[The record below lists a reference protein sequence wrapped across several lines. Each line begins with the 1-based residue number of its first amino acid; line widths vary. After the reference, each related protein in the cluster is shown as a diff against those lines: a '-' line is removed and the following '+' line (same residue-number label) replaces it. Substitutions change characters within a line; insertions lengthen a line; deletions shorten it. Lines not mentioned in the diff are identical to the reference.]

1 METRTYLVAMTITGF
16 TKTLRALDQSGTRT
30 VVWWFLAA
38 VVLAGALGTWMTL
51 GRVQLDE
58 ISEEA
63 RIEIDGSAF
72 VVQAPVTGRVIR
84 VNYALGQAV
93 AAGAVLVEID
103 SGRERLQ
110 VNEEQSRT
118 QAVEPELLALRNEI
132 GLETSAQEVERRA
145 SRAALDEARA
155 KIQETDAP
163 RKLAERE
170 RARTEELSQAGLAP
184 KRDVE
189 RAASELERLRT
200 VAATA
205 QSAIARI
212 ETEQDKREKEREIR
226 IAAIRSKIAK
236 LEGDRQTFGAGVK
249 RAQQDVANRQ
259 ILAPIAGRIGE
270 APVLL
275 PGSVLK
281 EGDRIVAIVPAGG
294 LRMVAQFPPAAAHG
308 RIRPGQK
315 ALMRLR
321 GYPWAEFGVVEGE
334 VTAVASEDRDAKVRV
349 ELAVASSPSLRIP
362 LRHGLPGALEVQVE
376 KISPLTL
383 LLRQSGQWLKQG
395 RGQ

>member
-1 METRTYLVAMTITGF
+1 MTITGF

-281 EGDRIVAIVPAGG
+281 EGDRIAAIVPAGG

>member
-1 METRTYLVAMTITGF
+1 MTITGF

-259 ILAPIAGRIGE
+259 ILAPIAGRVGE

-281 EGDRIVAIVPAGG
+281 EGDRIAAIVPAGG
-294 LRMVAQFPPAAAHG
+294 LRIVAQFPPAAAHG

>member
-281 EGDRIVAIVPAGG
+281 EGDRIAAIVPAGG

>member
-1 METRTYLVAMTITGF
+1 MTITGF

-281 EGDRIVAIVPAGG
+281 EGDRIAAIVPAGG
-294 LRMVAQFPPAAAHG
+294 LRIVAQFPPAAAHG

>member
-1 METRTYLVAMTITGF
+1 METLTNLVFMTITGF

-38 VVLAGALGTWMTL
+38 VLLTGALGTWMTL

-63 RIEIDGSAF
+63 RIEIEGSAF
-72 VVQAPVTGRVIR
+72 VVQAPVTGRVVR

-93 AAGAVLVEID
+93 AAGAVLIEID

-110 VNEEQSRT
+110 VSEEQSRT
-118 QAVEPELLALRNEI
+118 QAVEPELVALRNEI
-132 GLETSAQEVERRA
+132 VLETSAQEVERRA

-189 RAASELERLRT
+189 RATSELERLRT

-236 LEGDRQTFGAGVK
+236 LEGDRQTFGAGV
-249 RAQQDVANRQ
+249 
-259 ILAPIAGRIGE
+259 
-270 APVLL
+270 
-275 PGSVLK
+275 
-281 EGDRIVAIVPAGG
+281 
-294 LRMVAQFPPAAAHG
+294 
-308 RIRPGQK
+308 
-315 ALMRLR
+315 
-321 GYPWAEFGVVEGE
+321 
-334 VTAVASEDRDAKVRV
+334 
-349 ELAVASSPSLRIP
+349 
-362 LRHGLPGALEVQVE
+362 
-376 KISPLTL
+376 
-383 LLRQSGQWLKQG
+383 
-395 RGQ
+395 

>member
-1 METRTYLVAMTITGF
+1 MT
-16 TKTLRALDQSGTRT
+16 
-30 VVWWFLAA
+30 
-38 VVLAGALGTWMTL
+38 
-51 GRVQLDE
+51 
-58 ISEEA
+58 
-63 RIEIDGSAF
+63 
-72 VVQAPVTGRVIR
+72 R

-259 ILAPIAGRIGE
+259 ILAPIAGRVGE

-281 EGDRIVAIVPAGG
+281 EGDRIAAIVPAGG
-294 LRMVAQFPPAAAHG
+294 LRIVAQFPPAAAHG